1 MFWVDRQIETPFLLA
16 CVVEIPL
23 RINNLHSQITFNG
36 KNLI

>member
-1 MFWVDRQIETPFLLA
+1 MFCVDRQIETPFLLA